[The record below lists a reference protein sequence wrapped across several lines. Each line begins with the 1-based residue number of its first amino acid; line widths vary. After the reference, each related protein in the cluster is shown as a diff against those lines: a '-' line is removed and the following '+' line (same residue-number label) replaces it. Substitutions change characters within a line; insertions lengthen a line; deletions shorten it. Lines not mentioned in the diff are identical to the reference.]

1 MPKGFHILTVTHK
14 QTNLNKIGAFVI
26 PNAEGEVLKSFLENL
41 KVQFNLKELMYVPTC
56 NRVIYF
62 LYTHSNVD
70 EVFITDFF
78 QTINPTLNAEF
89 IGEEVVHYMGY
100 HSLEHLFRVS
110 SSVES
115 LVVGEREILRQ
126 LREGYDKSL
135 NWNLTGHNIRLAM
148 DGAVIAAKD
157 VYSNTRIGEKPVS
170 VVSLAIEQLMKCE
183 LPTDARILMVGAGQT
198 NNLVTKFLVKYNYS
212 NVTIFNRTIEKAQNI
227 ATRLNGTAL
236 SLSDLENHE
245 GGFDCMIVC
254 TGATQAIINKDLYQK
269 LLNGET
275 TQKVVIDLAIPN
287 NVEADVVEHF
297 NVNHIEIDGL
307 KLLAKENLAFRQK
320 EVTKVE
326 VLLERHLEEFEI
338 TYRQRQITRAM
349 QNVPTEIKAVKE
361 HAMTEVFKKDIESLD
376 ENARLLLERMMTYM
390 EKKCIGIP
398 MKAAKSVAS

>member
-41 KVQFNLKELMYVPTC
+41 KVQFNLKELTYVPTC

>member
-236 SLSDLENHE
+236 SLSDLKNHE

>member
-1 MPKGFHILTVTHK
+1 
-14 QTNLNKIGAFVI
+14 
-26 PNAEGEVLKSFLENL
+26 
-41 KVQFNLKELMYVPTC
+41 
-56 NRVIYF
+56 
-62 LYTHSNVD
+62 
-70 EVFITDFF
+70 
-78 QTINPTLNAEF
+78 
-89 IGEEVVHYMGY
+89 
-100 HSLEHLFRVS
+100 
-110 SSVES
+110 
-115 LVVGEREILRQ
+115 
-126 LREGYDKSL
+126 
-135 NWNLTGHNIRLAM
+135 
-148 DGAVIAAKD
+148 
-157 VYSNTRIGEKPVS
+157 
-170 VVSLAIEQLMKCE
+170 
-183 LPTDARILMVGAGQT
+183 
-198 NNLVTKFLVKYNYS
+198 VTKFLVKYNYS

-269 LLNGET
+269 LLNGEI